1 MISDFKLNL
10 SKVAT
15 IIEVTGQPP
24 VVETERGS
32 QADTITQQYIA
43 DLPVDRR
50 DYLTFT
56 LLAPGV
62 ADSTR
67 LAGDQDFRVKQT
79 PQSGLSFYGSNGR
92 GNSITVDGGETSGD
106 SGGVRLTVNQDDVQE
121 FQINR
126 SNYGADLGAATGAS
140 INIVTKSG
148 TNDVHGTL
156 YGFFRNDAMDARDP
170 FAFSSALANDPTYA
184 NFNTTSTGAP
194 IKNTLSRQ
202 QYGGALGF
210 PIRKDK
216 TFFFASFEGLRQN
229 SQNSVPIL
237 TDSSI
242 FAGPSATATSN
253 PFPQTDPRFAQQAIV
268 TALATNPAPVP
279 CLAGLPDLPGPEC
292 AFALQ
297 GLLTISPT
305 SPSNP
310 FVSPGQTAINAF
322 LVTQFESQG
331 GVFAYNTREYLA
343 STRLDHHFDA
353 SNQLSLTYRYG
364 HDLEE
369 SPDVQSLTA
378 FSAGSSIH
386 TYDNN
391 FQAAWYHQFSA
402 RAQNEARVQWD
413 YNSFNV
419 IPNEPAQAGLQ
430 IPGFINNIG
439 TNIFVP
445 NFTILRRYEFA
456 DNFTIIR
463 GHHTFKFGGYELL
476 RGNHT
481 ESHTFFPGRWVFG
494 ALPGGALSPC
504 LAPTAPPAT
513 TNPCGLS
520 TQEPHST
527 RCKTPGWACL
537 RSTSRASE
545 IPPTAIT
552 PAP

>member
-1 MISDFKLNL
+1 MAFERINLAGRAASRYGAHSRKRVFVLSTMKSIASVLGCLIVATFLAHAQGVGTSGEITGTVTDSSGGLVLKATVSVVDTQTGLKRTATTNNSGQFRATGLPPANYDVSVEMAGFATEIRRAVTGAVGQTVISGFKLNL

-24 VVETERGS
+24 VVETERGT

-67 LAGDQDFRVKQT
+67 VAGDQDFRVKQT

-156 YGFFRNDAMDARDP
+156 YGFFRNDVMDARDP

-184 NFNTTSTGAP
+184 NFNKTSTGAP

-242 FAGPSATATSN
+242 FAGPSVTATSN
-253 PFPQTDPRFAQQAIV
+253 PFPRTDPRFAQQAIV
-268 TALATNPAPVP
+268 TALATNPALVP

-297 GLLTISPT
+297 GLLSISPT

-310 FVSPGQTAINAF
+310 FVTPGQTAINAF
-322 LVTQFESQG
+322 LVSQFESQG

-353 SNQLSLTYRYG
+353 SNELSLTYRYG

-386 TYDNN
+386 TYDHN

-413 YNSFNV
+413 YNSFN
-419 IPNEPAQAGLQ
+419 
-430 IPGFINNIG
+430 
-439 TNIFVP
+439 
-445 NFTILRRYEFA
+445 
-456 DNFTIIR
+456 
-463 GHHTFKFGGYELL
+463 
-476 RGNHT
+476 
-481 ESHTFFPGRWVFG
+481 
-494 ALPGGALSPC
+494 
-504 LAPTAPPAT
+504 
-513 TNPCGLS
+513 
-520 TQEPHST
+520 
-527 RCKTPGWACL
+527 
-537 RSTSRASE
+537 
-545 IPPTAIT
+545 
-552 PAP
+552 